1 MGGCAS
7 TRKVSR
13 YPLLIVRDGR
23 RGSQAFI
30 TNSVKVVVPRSG
42 CSFGAVGGLAGRWS
56 EPSPRPSMTMRELNE
71 ESRQSGQG
79 LKEEG
84 CASMAMLH

>member
-1 MGGCAS
+1 
-7 TRKVSR
+7 
-13 YPLLIVRDGR
+13 
-23 RGSQAFI
+23 
-30 TNSVKVVVPRSG
+30 
-42 CSFGAVGGLAGRWS
+42 
-56 EPSPRPSMTMRELNE
+56 MTMRELNE